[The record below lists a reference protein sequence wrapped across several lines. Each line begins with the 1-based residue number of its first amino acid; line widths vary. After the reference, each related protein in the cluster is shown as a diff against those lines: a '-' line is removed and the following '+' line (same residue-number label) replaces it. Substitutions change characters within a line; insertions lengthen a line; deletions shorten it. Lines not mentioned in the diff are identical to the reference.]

1 MHGTNKLEVLPARA
15 SEMHT
20 QKTRMQRER
29 ENMGLINVDL

>member
-1 MHGTNKLEVLPARA
+1 MHKLAMLPARA

-20 QKTRMQRER
+20 QKTRLQRER